1 MNGSALARLI
11 ENGGVTL
18 YPLLV
23 CSTVSVAVI
32 IERALTITR
41 AARARAKIHDLVV
54 RAAAQRNLGEALAIA
69 RMSGSRFT
77 AVYAAVLTHA
87 DSATRARVAQNRDAE
102 SIRELRRYVWLLGT
116 IGSLAPFIGL
126 FGTVVGIIRAF
137 DNMAAT
143 GSGGFAVVAA
153 GISEALIAT
162 AGGLVV
168 GVLSIFAYNAFMVRI
183 GNLAGVWREWTDELL
198 LILGDGAAGEEPI
211 RVARSH

>member
-1 MNGSALARLI
+1 MAGSALARLI

-18 YPLLV
+18 YPLLL
-23 CSTVSVAVI
+23 CSIVSVAVA
-32 IERALTITR
+32 IERGWAIVR
-41 AARARAKIHDLVV
+41 AARTRAQVHPLVL
-54 RAAAQRNLGEALAIA
+54 RAVTQGNVGEALAVI
-69 RMSGSRFT
+69 RMSGSPYT
-77 AVYAAVLTHA
+77 SVYEAVLTHG
-87 DSATRARVAQNRDAE
+87 DAE
-102 SIRELRRYVWLLGT
+102 SRARLAERRDAASIRDLRRYVWLLGT

-153 GISEALIAT
+153 GISEALVAT
-162 AGGLVV
+162 AGGLIV

-183 GNLAGVWREWTDELL
+183 GNLAGMWREWTDDLVMT
-198 LILGDGAAGEEPI
+198 LGETSGGEEPI